1 MYSHLTTEDSE
12 DEKNQT
18 ALVPKGGLPVP
29 FVMQLNSTGFGG
41 GDSGTVSLVF
51 VNTIAEE

>member
-1 MYSHLTTEDSE
+1 MYSHLTTEDLE

-18 ALVPKGGLPVP
+18 ALVPRGGLPVP

-41 GDSGTVSLVF
+41 GDSGTVSLMF
-51 VNTIAEE
+51 VNKIAE